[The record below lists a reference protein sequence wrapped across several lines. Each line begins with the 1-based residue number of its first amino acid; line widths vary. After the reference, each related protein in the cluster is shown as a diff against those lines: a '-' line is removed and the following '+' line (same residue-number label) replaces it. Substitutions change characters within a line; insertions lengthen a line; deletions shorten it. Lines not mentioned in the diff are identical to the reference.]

1 MDDHTLKEIA
11 ALVNEL
17 RAEVR
22 GLSDR
27 LAMLEQR
34 PDGGSTGSALNVGAK
49 PASAPAPAPAP
60 APATTAVVADTTE
73 EDLLVISAAV
83 AAYLGVRARIRHIRL
98 IQSSSWVQVGRATV
112 HASHRVH

>member
-60 APATTAVVADTTE
+60 ATTAVVAETTE

>member
-34 PDGGSTGSALNVGAK
+34 PDGDSTASALNVGAK

-60 APATTAVVADTTE
+60 ATTAVVAETTE